1 MIIAHKD
8 NGSVTNGHE
17 KQTGPAYVKNLV
29 KSIQSPAHLGYIR
42 WQIFIDPRFFP
53 AQHWEKKF
61 KYQLNSLIFG
71 KIGIPPLNI
80 VINGYFNYTLAHIF
94 VRLLAEPL

>member
-1 MIIAHKD
+1 LIIAHKD

-17 KQTGPAYVKNLV
+17 KQNGPKYVKNLV
-29 KSIQSPAHLGYIR
+29 KSISLLHILDVSMADLYDSR
-42 WQIFIDPRFFP
+42 LFP

-61 KYQLNSLIFG
+61 KYPLNSLIFG
-71 KIGIPPLNI
+71 KIGIQPLSI

-94 VRLLAEPL
+94 VRLLAELL